1 MSEAVRKVIIKKVRK
16 KHGEGHHGGSWKVA
30 YADFVTAMMAF
41 FLLLWLLS
49 MVSTEKRAVMAEYFK
64 NFSLFKESGKT
75 FQPGSAF
82 VITDHIKKAELKP
95 ENVAMSLRKAIRGKG
110 AGQQGAQGKAQGQG
124 QEEALMEHVRIDA
137 VEGGVRI
144 QIIDREGSPMFQL
157 GSAEPT
163 EKCREIIAAVAEVI
177 KEQDAKIAVEG
188 HTDAAPFRGDQ
199 ITNWELSTNRASSA
213 RRMLEAS
220 GLDPARVARV
230 VGYADTDLL
239 VKENPKDPQNRR
251 ISIILLQPRDGG
263 AAATAL
269 IKQEVQGSTQPQM
282 PAAAAQ
288 QTQAAQ
294 QTLASQQPAQN
305 QQAAQQAQPAEAEK
319 AAAEVADKEKAA
331 RQALQEKKAAMKKKK
346 RDVMGLWD

>member
-1 MSEAVRKVIIKKVRK
+1 MSEAVRKVIIKKVK
-16 KHGEGHHGGSWKVA
+16 KRHGEGHHGGSWKVA

-64 NFSLFKESGKT
+64 NFSIFKESGKT

-110 AGQQGAQGKAQGQG
+110 QGQG
-124 QEEALMEHVRIDA
+124 GQAKAAAGQGAGETEGLMDQVRVDA
-137 VEGGVRI
+137 VDGGVRI
-144 QIIDREGSPMFQL
+144 QIVDKEGSPMFQL

-163 EKCREIIAAVAEVI
+163 EKCREILAAVAEVV
-177 KEQDAKIAVEG
+177 KEQDTKIAIEG

-199 ITNWELSTNRASSA
+199 ITNWELSTNRASAA
-213 RRMLEAS
+213 RRMLETN
-220 GLDPARVARV
+220 GTDPLRVARV

-251 ISIILLQPRDGG
+251 ISIILLQSRDP
-263 AAATAL
+263 APVAATVQ
-269 IKQEVQGSTQPQM
+269 KEVKASF
-282 PAAAAQ
+282 
-288 QTQAAQ
+288 QAEA
-294 QTLASQQPAQN
+294 P
-305 QQAAQQAQPAEAEK
+305 AQQAQQAKPGASEPV
-319 AAAEVADKEKAA
+319 AAASATKEDTMK
-331 RQALQEKKAAMKKKK
+331 QSFQEKKAEMKKKK

>member
-1 MSEAVRKVIIKKVRK
+1 MSEAVRKVIIKKVKK

-137 VEGGVRI
+137 VDGGVRI

-163 EKCREIIAAVAEVI
+163 EKAREILASVAEVI
-177 KEQDAKIAVEG
+177 KEQDAKIAIEG

-199 ITNWELSTNRASSA
+199 ITNWELSTNRASAA
-213 RRMLEAS
+213 RRMLESS
-220 GLDPARVARV
+220 GLDPVRVARV

-251 ISIILLQPRDGG
+251 ISIILLQPKDGG
-263 AAATAL
+263 TAVTAL
-269 IKQEVQGSTQPQM
+269 QREVRGSVQPPVPV
-282 PAAAAQ
+282 PAA
-288 QTQAAQ
+288 
-294 QTLASQQPAQN
+294 SPAQPPT
-305 QQAAQQAQPAEAEK
+305 QAQQAQANA
-319 AAAEVADKEKAA
+319 AAAEIQDKEHSA
-331 RQALQEKKAAMKKKK
+331 RQALEEKKAVMKKKK

>member
-16 KHGEGHHGGSWKVA
+16 KHGERHHSGSWKVA

-95 ENVAMSLRKAIRGKG
+95 ENVAMSLKKALGRKG
-110 AGQQGAQGKAQGQG
+110 AGQQGKAPGTG
-124 QEEALMEHVRIDA
+124 QEEALME
-137 VEGGVRI
+137 
-144 QIIDREGSPMFQL
+144 FQL

-177 KEQDAKIAVEG
+177 RDQDARVAVEG

-199 ITNWELSTNRASSA
+199 ITNWELSTSRASAA
-213 RRMLEAS
+213 RRMLESS

-239 VKENPKDPQNRR
+239 VKLNPKDPQNRR
-251 ISIILLQPRDGG
+251 ISIILLQPGTGG
-263 AAATAL
+263 AALAEL
-269 IKQEVQGSTQPQM
+269 KKEIPGSMQPQM
-282 PAAAAQ
+282 PAAVAAKR
-288 QTQAAQ
+288 A
-294 QTLASQQPAQN
+294 PAD
-305 QQAAQQAQPAEAEK
+305 EAPDREQS
-319 AAAEVADKEKAA
+319 A

>member
-1 MSEAVRKVIIKKVRK
+1 MSEAVRKVIIKKVK
-16 KHGEGHHGGSWKVA
+16 KRHGEGHHGGSWKVA

-64 NFSLFKESGKT
+64 NFSIFKESGKT

-95 ENVAMSLRKAIRGKG
+95 ENVALSLRKAIRGKG
-110 AGQQGAQGKAQGQG
+110 QGQG
-124 QEEALMEHVRIDA
+124 GQAQAAAGQGTGQAEALMDQVRVDA

-144 QIIDREGSPMFQL
+144 QIVDKEGSPMFQL

-163 EKCREIIAAVAEVI
+163 TKCREILAAVAEVV
-177 KEQDAKIAVEG
+177 KEQDTKIAIEG

-199 ITNWELSTNRASSA
+199 ITNWELSTNRASAA
-213 RRMLEAS
+213 RRMLETNGA
-220 GLDPARVARV
+220 DPLRVARV

-251 ISIILLQPRDGG
+251 ISIILLQPRDPAP
-263 AAATAL
+263 AAATVQ
-269 IKQEVQGSTQPQM
+269 KEVK
-282 PAAAAQ
+282 AAF
-288 QTQAAQ
+288 QAEA
-294 QTLASQQPAQN
+294 P
-305 QQAAQQAQPAEAEK
+305 AQQAQPGASEPAAS
-319 AAAEVADKEKAA
+319 AAASKEDTMK
-331 RQALQEKKAAMKKKK
+331 QSFQEKKAEMKKKK

>member
-1 MSEAVRKVIIKKVRK
+1 MSEAVRKVIIKKVK
-16 KHGEGHHGGSWKVA
+16 KRHGEGHHGGSWKVA

-64 NFSLFKESGKT
+64 NFSIFKESGKT

-95 ENVAMSLRKAIRGKG
+95 ENIALSLRKAIRGKG
-110 AGQQGAQGKAQGQG
+110 QGQG
-124 QEEALMEHVRIDA
+124 GQAQAASGQGTDQAEALMDQVRVDA

-144 QIIDREGSPMFQL
+144 QIVDKEGSPMFQL

-163 EKCREIIAAVAEVI
+163 PKCREILAAVAEVV
-177 KEQDAKIAVEG
+177 KEQDTKIAIEG

-199 ITNWELSTNRASSA
+199 ITNWELSTGRASAA
-213 RRMLEAS
+213 RRMLETN
-220 GLDPARVARV
+220 GTDPLRVARV

-251 ISIILLQPRDGG
+251 ISIILLQPRDS
-263 AAATAL
+263 APVAATVQ
-269 IKQEVQGSTQPQM
+269 KEVK
-282 PAAAAQ
+282 AAF
-288 QTQAAQ
+288 QAEA
-294 QTLASQQPAQN
+294 P
-305 QQAAQQAQPAEAEK
+305 AQQAKPVASDPVAG
-319 AAAEVADKEKAA
+319 AAVSKEDTMK
-331 RQALQEKKAAMKKKK
+331 QSFQEKKAEMKKKK